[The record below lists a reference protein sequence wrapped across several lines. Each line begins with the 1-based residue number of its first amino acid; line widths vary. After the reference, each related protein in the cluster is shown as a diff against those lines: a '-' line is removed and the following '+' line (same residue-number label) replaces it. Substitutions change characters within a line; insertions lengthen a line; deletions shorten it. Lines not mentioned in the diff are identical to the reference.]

1 MFSTQAV
8 IFLVVFL
15 ATIVTGPILLPVL
28 KKLKLR
34 QTIRDNGPKSHLSK
48 MGTPTM
54 GGLIFLIPVFVA
66 GMMYANYDNRIVSLV
81 LLTAGFALV
90 GFLDDFIKV
99 WKKSKDGLSAN
110 QKMLGLLVISAI
122 FATYISMSDIGT
134 SIIIPFFAF
143 ERTIDLGIFYIP
155 FTMIVLVGTS
165 NAVNITDGLDGLA
178 TGTTFF
184 ASLFLA
190 MIAMTSLEF
199 EYINFFAVALCG
211 GTLGFLLYNFYPAKL
226 FMGDTGSLAL
236 GGAISAIAIVMR
248 LHLILLVLGGIFV
261 LEAFSVIIQVVS
273 FKLTKK
279 RVFKMAPLHHHFE
292 LSGWKETN
300 IVYLFWSVTIILGV
314 LALLF
319 LRINLLEVLF

>member
-15 ATIVTGPILLPVL
+15 ATIVTGPVLLPLL
-28 KKLKLR
+28 KKLKFR
-34 QTIRDNGPKSHLSK
+34 QTIRDDGPKSHLSK

-66 GMMYANYDNRIVSLV
+66 GLMYAKYDNRIVSLV

-134 SIIIPFFAF
+134 AIIIPFFDF
-143 ERTIDLGIFYIP
+143 GRTLDLGVFYIP

-184 ASLFLA
+184 VSLFLA
-190 MIAMTSLEF
+190 MIAMTSFEF

-211 GTLGFLLYNFYPAKL
+211 GTLAFLLYNFYPAKL

-248 LHLILLVLGGIFV
+248 LHLILLVLGGVFV
-261 LEAFSVIIQVVS
+261 LEALSVIVQVVS
-273 FKLTKK
+273 FKITKK
-279 RVFKMAPLHHHFE
+279 RVLKMAPLHHHFE

-300 IVYLFWSVTIILGV
+300 IVYIFWFVTILLGV
-314 LALLF
+314 LTLLF
-319 LRINLLEVLF
+319 LRINLLEVFF